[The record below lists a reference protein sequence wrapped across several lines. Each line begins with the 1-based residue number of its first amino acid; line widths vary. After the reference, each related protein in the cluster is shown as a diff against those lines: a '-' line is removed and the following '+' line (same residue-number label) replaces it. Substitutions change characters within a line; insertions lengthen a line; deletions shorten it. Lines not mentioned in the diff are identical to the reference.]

1 MARKIHLQTKLVVS
15 VALAIVITLS
25 AAVAII
31 TVFEKNRFR
40 ELELNRVFYKT
51 EFLVRRLGHLMYNSN
66 WRYLNISLTNSMA
79 MDRDMLYYVLK
90 NRSGDAVSS
99 SAEGAAW
106 KKDFDA
112 VVKDRNSA
120 AIYEREPGLKGA
132 GGDDG
137 HGNFKVYVR
146 ELSGDIAF
154 RDTVRA
160 EKGDLIFEACWQI
173 HYLGEKLGTLQMGFS
188 RQSLVR
194 HLLTFQ
200 ASIIGVSLCLLA
212 AAMLMI
218 VFVVNRNMRPLGKFV
233 DQLSSLKDTKDERD
247 FRDQIGRLD
256 FSFHNLS
263 IVEIENLN
271 VALDNIKSLFIKNWD
286 QLEDYRRNLEN
297 KVTERTRELNEAN
310 LELQNRIEERKAIE
324 DRLVNAQ
331 KLEAIGTLVGGI
343 AHEFNNLFMG
353 IQGNAFLMK
362 NRPDDPGKVADK
374 SDNIMKIVDKGAGI
388 VKQLMGFSRKG
399 GYAPGIININNV
411 IESNISMFL
420 HAKKNLNVEM
430 SLAEDLWQV
439 NADVSQMDQSFLN
452 LFLNASES
460 AGNEGSLYIRTENIV
475 LERRDLECFEL
486 EPGCFVKVMV
496 SDTGKGMDQNE
507 LSRIFDPFY
516 TTKKMGQGTG
526 LGLASVYGIIRNH
539 GGFIKAESEPGRG
552 TTFYIYL
559 PAVS

>member
-146 ELSGDIAF
+146 ELSGDLSF